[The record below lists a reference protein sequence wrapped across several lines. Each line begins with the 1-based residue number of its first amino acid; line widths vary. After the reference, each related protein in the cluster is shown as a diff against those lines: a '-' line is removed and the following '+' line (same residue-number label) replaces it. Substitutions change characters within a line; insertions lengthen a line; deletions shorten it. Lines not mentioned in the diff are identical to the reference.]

1 MIEAKEIVELIQQS
15 NRIVITGHKNPDGD
29 SVGSS
34 LALYHFVKALGKDAA
49 ICHPDPC
56 PEFLN
61 WIKGKTEIAE
71 FDHEEKKVTDLLL
84 DADLIF
90 CLDYNGASRLGEG
103 MGAVL
108 EMATGKKVMIDH
120 HMQPDDFVDIAVSHP
135 EVCSTCQ
142 LIFELI
148 EHSGYA
154 HLLNVHIGEAV
165 YLGLM
170 TDTGSFRFPAVEPRT
185 HEIAAKILSLGVE
198 HWKIHESTYDHN
210 RVEKIKLRSHIL
222 VEHLELL
229 TEYKVAI
236 ISVSEEELNS
246 FNYVQGDTEGLVN
259 IALSLEGVN
268 VAVFFSER
276 NGRVKISFRSKGN
289 AFVNELAKTHFNG
302 GGHKFAAGGIS
313 DESLEATIEKF
324 KSVIPNY
331 FS

>member
-34 LALYHFVKALGKDAA
+34 LALYHFVKALGKNAS

-61 WIKGKTEIAE
+61 WIKGDVEIAE

-84 DADLIF
+84 NADLIF
-90 CLDYNGASRLGEG
+90 CLDYNGAGRLGEG

-108 EMATGKKVMIDH
+108 EKARGKKVMIDH
-120 HMQPDDFVDIAVSHP
+120 HMEPDDFVDISVSHP
-135 EVCSTCQ
+135 KVCSTCQ

-148 EHSGYA
+148 FHSGHE
-154 HLLNVHIGEAV
+154 HLLNIPMGEAL

-185 HEIAAKILSLGVE
+185 HEIAAKILAVGVE
-198 HWKIHESTYDHN
+198 HWKVHEMTYDHN

-222 VEHLELL
+222 VEHLEILS
-229 TEYKVAI
+229 EYKVAI

-259 IALSLEGVN
+259 VALSLEGVN

-276 NGRVKISFRSKGN
+276 NGRVKISFRSKGD
-289 AFVNELAKTHFNG
+289 AFVNELAKTHFSG

-324 KSVIPNY
+324 KSVIPAY